1 MSIFHDSVETIPV
14 GTRVRYDVP
23 DDLEDTYGTVV
34 APPAPS
40 LDVFVLWDDNGQVE
54 DVSFD
59 TIFPADPRDGDAQH
73 ATTAILAAHYPD
85 DEHPGALD
93 NDLAAGNI
101 DGDTIATLITAAAQA
116 GRATGGHP
124 TAGDDIT
131 ALRNILNKFDITP
144 TPDSLDTKV
153 SDGLLDG
160 PTVRQMI
167 DAAFN
172 AGRRGDI

>member
-1 MSIFHDSVETIPV
+1 MSSFHDSIDTLPV

-23 DDLEDTYGTVV
+23 DELEDTYGTVV
-34 APPAPS
+34 AAPEPT
-40 LDVFVLWDDNGQVE
+40 LEVFVRWDDNGEVE

-59 TIFPADPRDGDAQH
+59 TLFPADPRDGDAQH
-73 ATTAILAAHYPD
+73 ATTAVLAAHYPD

-93 NDLAAGNI
+93 NDIAAGNI
-101 DGDTIATLITAAAQA
+101 DGDSIAELILGATKA

-124 TAGDDIT
+124 TDGDDIA
-131 ALRNILNKFDITP
+131 ALRTVLTKFDIP
-144 TPDSLDTKV
+144 ATPDGLDTKV
-153 SDGLLDG
+153 TDGHLDG
-160 PTVRQMI
+160 PTVRQML